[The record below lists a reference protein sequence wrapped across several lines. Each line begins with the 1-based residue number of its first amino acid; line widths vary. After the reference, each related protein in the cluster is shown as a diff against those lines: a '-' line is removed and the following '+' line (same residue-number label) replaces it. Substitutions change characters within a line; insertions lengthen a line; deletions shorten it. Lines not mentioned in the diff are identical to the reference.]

1 MSYIKT
7 ALFEEINER
16 EDTSILDVDYRFE
29 EWKEEHLL
37 EEESQKASF
46 MQIFES
52 TNTYPM

>member
-29 EWKEEHLL
+29 EWKEEQLL